1 MIPRT
6 LILSSLGL
14 FRAAH
19 AWGTLGHTTVA
30 YIAQNLVS
38 NRTAHYAQL
47 LLNDTSSAYFA
58 NIATWADSY
67 RYTDEGA
74 FSSPLHYIDA
84 LDTPPESCNVDF
96 ERDCPEEGC
105 IVSAIANYTE
115 RVSAENV
122 TIVEQQKA
130 LKWLVHFIGDTH
142 QPLHVENLFVGGNLI
157 NVTFEGKTVNLH
169 HIWDT
174 EMPEKLIGEP
184 SQANAKAWAANLT
197 EELLS
202 GKYANESN
210 SWLVGADIKDPIES
224 AMTWARDAN
233 AYVCSTVVPEGAEG
247 VRGKELSGG
256 YYESAVPVIQLQ
268 IAKAGFRLAAWLDL
282 IVEGAA
288 HGQGEYKRGY
298 WVKRAN
304 SYGKWEKREQWMED
318 ARRQRREFGW
328 GCGCEDHAEA
338 EHVH

>member
-1 MIPRT
+1 MISRT
-6 LILSSLGL
+6 LFVSTVALL
-14 FRAAH
+14 RPAH

-38 NRTAHYAQL
+38 NKTAHFAQL
-47 LLNDTSSAYFA
+47 LLNDTSSAYLA

-96 ERDCPEEGC
+96 KRDCPEEGC

-122 TIVEQQKA
+122 TTVEKQKA

-142 QPLHVENLFVGGNLI
+142 QPLHVENLEVGGNLI
-157 NVTFEGKTVNLH
+157 NITFEGKTANLH

-174 EMPEKLIGEP
+174 EMPEKLVGEP
-184 SQANAKAWAANLT
+184 TQANAKAWAASLT
-197 EELLS
+197 EETLS
-202 GKYANESN
+202 GKYANQSK
-210 SWLVGADIKDPIES
+210 SWLEGTDIKDPIES

-247 VRGKELSGG
+247 VRGKEVSGA
-256 YYESAVPVIQLQ
+256 YYEAAVPVIQLQ

-288 HGQGEYKRGY
+288 HGHGGYKSGQ
-298 WVKRAN
+298 WAKWIKGH
-304 SYGKWEKREQWMED
+304 GKWEKREQWMED
-318 ARRQRREFGW
+318 ARQQRRDFGW
-328 GCGCEDHAEA
+328 GCGCEDHAEI